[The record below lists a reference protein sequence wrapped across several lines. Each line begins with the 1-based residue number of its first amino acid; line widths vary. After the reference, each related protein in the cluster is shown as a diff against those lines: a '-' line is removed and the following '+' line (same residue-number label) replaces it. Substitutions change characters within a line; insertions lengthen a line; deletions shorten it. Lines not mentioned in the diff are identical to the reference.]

1 MSQEQRGVKT
11 SDAFGKYQYAIYT
24 PVLHRE
30 KQPSMFSPCS
40 TRGSGLR
47 SHAFTSD
54 ARTRGMAVGTVALQ
68 YVSVLAEEPW
78 LRSTYFFPQKQS
90 AFLTTPFNTVLLRLK
105 QIQPHYQVLKHSKQH
120 KARKRQRTL
129 AN

>member
-1 MSQEQRGVKT
+1 MTHLASINTQYILLYYTGKSSLVCLVHVQRVALARGL
-11 SDAFGKYQYAIYT
+11 T
-24 PVLHRE
+24 PSR
-30 KQPSMFSPCS
+30 
-40 TRGSGLR
+40 
-47 SHAFTSD
+47 
-54 ARTRGMAVGTVALQ
+54 RTRAPVVVGTVALQ
-68 YVSVLAEEPW
+68 SVSVLAEEPW

>member
-1 MSQEQRGVKT
+1 MKT

-40 TRGSGLR
+40 TRGSGPW

-54 ARTRGMAVGTVALQ
+54 ARTRGSGYRGSAIRFRACRRTVA
-68 YVSVLAEEPW
+68 
-78 LRSTYFFPQKQS
+78 
-90 AFLTTPFNTVLLRLK
+90 
-105 QIQPHYQVLKHSKQH
+105 
-120 KARKRQRTL
+120 
-129 AN
+129 